1 MGIVINEFC
10 EFEEER
16 VVKFGIGRESDVAE
30 LIGVLANQKLR
41 HRFYVL
47 RGLCRRFH
55 RRSRAGEGGK
65 G

>member
-1 MGIVINEFC
+1 M
-10 EFEEER
+10 
-16 VVKFGIGRESDVAE
+16 KFGIGRESDIAE
-30 LIGVLANQKLR
+30 LIGVVANQKLR

-47 RGLCRRFH
+47 RRLCRRFH